1 MYLGGALRIHRAD
14 LQRSLLQHLPLAGS
28 GIPINSTCTLHL
40 SHRLTDYEFSVASP
54 NFSSGSLKLYFADK
68 ANKTCDILVGADG
81 IKSTV
86 RRLFLTRLPDP
97 EKYEEYLDPTW
108 TGSLVYRGLVD
119 AEELRKVHPDH
130 RALNHPGIMVC
141 AQSPCW
147 YHPSSPTSW
156 CTVHWE
162 GEGEKTVIICGI
174 WVKHSVH

>member
-1 MYLGGALRIHRAD
+1 MEGPDLFMYLGGALRIHRAD

-54 NFSSGSLKLYFADK
+54 NFSSGSLKLYFTDK

-141 AQSPCW
+141 AQSPC
-147 YHPSSPTSW
+147 
-156 CTVHWE
+156 
-162 GEGEKTVIICGI
+162 
-174 WVKHSVH
+174 